1 MHLTTLS
8 LNTRIAS
15 RWAAETRRGTDEK
28 GDGLTRSA
36 GQQVTK
42 APQIA
47 DGVLLAA
54 DVGGTYARV
63 GLVQTGSGA
72 PVVSS
77 YRKYRCADHPN
88 LAAILKDFLA
98 GAPPVAHGAI
108 ACAGYALD
116 DTVINTNLPWRVSLT
131 EIRRALGLEDL
142 LLVNDFTAIAYATG
156 YVGAQEV
163 TSVATAAEPLDG
175 PVLVVGP
182 GTGLGAAV
190 RIPGTP
196 PLILSTEAGQAAL
209 TPSTEFEIEILR
221 RLLRDASHVPVEQVL
236 SGPGLANLHAVI
248 GSLRGAAPKSLTP
261 TQITQ
266 AAIEDKDPIALESL
280 RVFCGWL
287 GSMVGNL
294 VLLYG
299 AQGGVYLAGG
309 ILPQIRE
316 FLLQSDFVERFR
328 DKGQMRAL
336 LERVPVNLIEHG
348 QLGVLGAA
356 GWYLDQQRVT

>member
-1 MHLTTLS
+1 M
-8 LNTRIAS
+8 
-15 RWAAETRRGTDEK
+15 
-28 GDGLTRSA
+28 TRSA
-36 GQQVTK
+36 GQQVVK
-42 APQIA
+42 ALQAA

-63 GLVQTGSGA
+63 GLVQLGA
-72 PVVSS
+72 GQPIVSS
-77 YRKYRCADHPN
+77 YRKYRCADHSG
-88 LAAILKDFLA
+88 LAAILKDFLT

-116 DTVINTNLPWRVSLT
+116 DAIINANLPWRVSLT
-131 EIRRALGLEDL
+131 EIRRELQLDDL
-142 LLVNDFTAIAYATG
+142 LLVNDFTAIAHATG
-156 YVGAQEV
+156 YVRAQEV
-163 TSVATAAEPLDG
+163 TNIATASQPLEG

-196 PLILSTEAGQAAL
+196 PIVLSTEAGQAAL
-209 TPSTEFEIEILR
+209 TPSTEIEIEILR
-221 RLLRDASHVPVEQVL
+221 RMLRDASHVPVEQVL

-248 GSLRGAAPKSLTP
+248 GSLRGAPSISLSP
-261 TQITQ
+261 SQITQ
-266 AAIEDKDPIALESL
+266 AAIEDQDPLAIETL

-287 GSMVGNL
+287 GSVVGNL

-309 ILPQIRE
+309 ILPQIRQ

-328 DKGQMRAL
+328 DKGPMRAL
-336 LERVPVNLIEHG
+336 LERVPVNLVEHG

>member
-1 MHLTTLS
+1 VAQV
-8 LNTRIAS
+8 AS
-15 RWAAETRRGTDEK
+15 RQIVEMPRSA
-28 GDGLTRSA
+28 DGL
-36 GQQVTK
+36 
-42 APQIA
+42 
-47 DGVLLAA
+47 LLAA

-63 GLVQTGSGA
+63 GLVQAGADAPAVSG
-72 PVVSS
+72 
-77 YRKYRCADHPN
+77 YRKYRCADYRS
-88 LAAILKDFLA
+88 LGAILKEFLA
-98 GAPPVAHGAI
+98 GNEQTPVRHGAI

-116 DTVINTNLPWRVSLT
+116 DAIINTNLPWPVSLSQ
-131 EIRRALGLEDL
+131 IRGELGLDDL

-156 YVGAQEV
+156 YVAQQEV
-163 TSVATAAEPLDG
+163 TCIAAAAEPLQG

-190 RIPGTP
+190 RIPGAAPT
-196 PLILSTEAGQAAL
+196 ILSTEAGQAAL
-209 TPSTEFEIEILR
+209 TPSTEFEIQILQQ
-221 RLLRDASHVPVEQVL
+221 LLRHTSHVPVEQVL
-236 SGPGLANLHAVI
+236 SGPGLANLYAVI
-248 GSLRGAAPKSLTP
+248 AGLRGAEPATRDPS
-261 TQITQ
+261 QITR
-266 AAIEDKDPIALESL
+266 AAIESQDPLALEAL

-309 ILPQIRE
+309 ILPQIKQ

-328 DKGQMRAL
+328 DKGAMRAL

-356 GWYLDQQRVT
+356 GWYLDQRAR

>member
-1 MHLTTLS
+1 M
-8 LNTRIAS
+8 
-15 RWAAETRRGTDEK
+15 
-28 GDGLTRSA
+28 TRSA
-36 GQQVTK
+36 GQQV
-42 APQIA
+42 AHAARSA
-47 DGVLLAA
+47 DGLLLAA

-63 GLVQTGSGA
+63 GLVQTGTGA

-98 GAPPVAHGAI
+98 SEPSTPVVRGAI

-116 DTVINTNLPWRVSLT
+116 DAIINNNLPWRVSLT
-131 EIRRALGLEDL
+131 EIRRALGLDDL
-142 LLVNDFTAIAYATG
+142 LLVNDFTAIAYAAG

-163 TSVATAAEPLDG
+163 TSVAAASRPLDG

-196 PLILSTEAGQAAL
+196 PTILSTEAGQAAL
-209 TPSTEFEIEILR
+209 TPSTEMEIEILR
-221 RLLRDASHVPVEQVL
+221 RLLRNASHVPVEQVL

-248 GSLRGAAPKSLTP
+248 GALRGAAPAALSP
-261 TQITQ
+261 SQITQ
-266 AAIEDKDPIALESL
+266 AAIVDKEPIALESL

-287 GSMVGNL
+287 GSVVGNL

-316 FLLQSDFVERFR
+316 FLLQSDFVARFR
-328 DKGQMRAL
+328 DKGPMRAL